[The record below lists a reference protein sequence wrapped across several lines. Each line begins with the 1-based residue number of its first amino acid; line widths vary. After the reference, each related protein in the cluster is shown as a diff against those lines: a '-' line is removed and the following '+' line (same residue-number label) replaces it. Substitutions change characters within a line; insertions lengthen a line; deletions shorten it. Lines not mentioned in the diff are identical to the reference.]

1 MQGRKEI
8 LEAVDSINYNLT
20 DQQRDDN
27 LIYLLEYSDN
37 TWSRAVSICDQVVW
51 CSENEDREW
60 LEEANDYEP
69 MEPYLRTKITQM
81 IKELNTLKL

>member
-27 LIYLLEYSDN
+27 LIYLLEYTDN

-51 CSENEDREW
+51 SSETEERGW
-60 LEEANDYEP
+60 IEEANDYEP
-69 MEPYLRTKITQM
+69 IEPYLRAKITQM
-81 IKELNTLKL
+81 IKELNILKL